1 MYLRVNKDNEEE
13 LYKKYTDSAWN
24 YAKNCLEYEHKY
36 KNYTNIFIRLKKN
49 ELDFDILGNLI
60 ICLKEI
66 EDSKIDQ
73 HEASVKVGKILKKL
87 FIDSAMKRE
96 KKMEK
101 KLKKEEKKFVKPK
114 INISWADYKKTL

>member
-1 MYLRVNKDNEEE
+1 MI
-13 LYKKYTDSAWN
+13 DSQCSW
-24 YAKNCLEYEHKY
+24 LY

-73 HEASVKVGKILKKL
+73 SLKH
-87 FIDSAMKRE
+87 R
-96 KKMEK
+96 
-101 KLKKEEKKFVKPK
+101 
-114 INISWADYKKTL
+114 

>member
-1 MYLRVNKDNEEE
+1 MI
-13 LYKKYTDSAWN
+13 DSQCSW
-24 YAKNCLEYEHKY
+24 LY

-66 EDSKIDQ
+66 EDNKIDQ

-96 KKMEK
+96 KNGK
-101 KLKKEEKKFVKPK
+101 KIKKGRKKFVKPK